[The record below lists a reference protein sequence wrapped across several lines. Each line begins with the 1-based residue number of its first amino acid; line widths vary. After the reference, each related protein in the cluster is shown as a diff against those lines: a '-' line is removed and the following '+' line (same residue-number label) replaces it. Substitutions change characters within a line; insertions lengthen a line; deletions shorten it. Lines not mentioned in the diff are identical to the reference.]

1 MQQNTSNMLRNIFGG
16 SSGSGRGNDF
26 VGQNVELGQQ
36 KLRIKRVLGEGMR
49 WTDTVA
55 NLFSAGQGYHSIHCK
70 C

>member
-1 MQQNTSNMLRNIFGG
+1 MLRNIFGG
-16 SSGSGRGNDF
+16 NSGSGRGNDF

-49 WTDTVA
+49 TDTLA
-55 NLFSAGQGYHSIHCK
+55 NLFCAGLGDGSMHCK